1 MKKIIYYLILVVLI
15 FCVMI
20 AVPAI
25 IDLSGGNLNAPGVNG
40 LTGGAGVSVVIARKS
55 LFRWFDKKFK

>member
-25 IDLSGGNLNAPGVNG
+25 IDLSGGNLNAPGKG